1 MEGPNVSKAFKA
13 KYFFQNGNGTLNH
26 GEIDFASIGNRV
38 KLMAY
43 RFCCF
48 SSASDVRVF
57 PLGTNLVSVA
67 SSSCSSIEL
76 CSDLKEEEILLP
88 VTFTKISRNLNVS
101 FEYSYNLQA
110 SDARSFHR

>member
-43 RFCCF
+43 RFCWF
-48 SSASDVRVF
+48 SSASDVHVF

-88 VTFTKISRNLNVS
+88 VTFIEISRNHNVS
-101 FEYSYNLQA
+101 LEFSYNLQA
-110 SDARSFHR
+110 FDA